1 MRLLSVII
9 ATVILTGCAGQSK
22 PTISDEER
30 MEITKNFDGL
40 QDNYRMRLKQN
51 PNDYEASVKLAA
63 AYYKDGD
70 IEAASYYID
79 QVPDEQCSLI
89 SNCWLTRAD
98 IAYTKKDYGKAK
110 YYIDYSLA
118 VGMDVFAV
126 KNLYGIMLAR
136 QGKFDEARKYF
147 FEARV
152 GFKSEDTIR
161 NNLAMTEMMEGK
173 YKQAAERLM
182 PIYQKN
188 RFDSQIKANL
198 IVSLM
203 LSQQYS
209 VVKNLL
215 LQEMS
220 EQEATTMFNQLK
232 DDLTQPN
239 LYPLASYSVSSHV
252 PLATETETKIEAEQ
266 DAVPTLLN
274 TQLETNEQQQADHNE
289 DVKS

>member
-9 ATVILTGCAGQSK
+9 ATVILSGCAGQSK

-40 QDNYRMRLKQN
+40 QDNYRARLKQN

-63 AYYKDGD
+63 TYYKDGD

-79 QVPDEQCSLI
+79 QVPDDQCSLL
-89 SNCWLTRAD
+89 NDCWLTRAD
-98 IAYTKKDYGKAK
+98 IAYSKKDYGQAK

-118 VGMDVFAV
+118 VGKDVYAV
-126 KNLYGIMLAR
+126 KNLYGIILAQ
-136 QGKFDEARKYF
+136 QGNMDLSRRYF

-152 GFKSEDTIR
+152 GFKNEDTIR

-182 PIYQKN
+182 PLYQKN
-188 RFDSQIKANL
+188 RFDPQIKANL

-209 VVKNLL
+209 AVKNLL

-220 EQEATTMFNQLK
+220 EQEAATMFEQLK

-239 LYPLASYSVSSHV
+239 LYPLASYSVSSHATI
-252 PLATETETKIEAEQ
+252 ATETSIEAEQ
-266 DAVPTLLN
+266 DAEPTVLN
-274 TQLETNEQQQADHNE
+274 TQLEMNEQQQADHNE